1 LGIRLKSGANLR
13 PYTHKDM
20 SRVGTGELEGSDAG
34 AGSGEPES
42 APDEPAEL
50 AKDDLFHV
58 LQNQRRRQVLN
69 YLRTAEDR
77 VEMGDVAEQ
86 IAAWENDKPVG
97 AITSEERQRAYIALY
112 QSHLPK
118 LDGIGVV
125 EYDQNRGTVER
136 TPLADRF
143 DPYLDVDLGGPP
155 EDVETPP
162 ETPGDE
168 ATYYGA
174 ATLIGL
180 ALTGAT
186 WAGYAPTAPSGSL
199 ATVVTAMFAT
209 VTLALVVRN
218 RQRKRSES

>member
-143 DPYLDVDLGGPP
+143 DPYLDVDRPTAGEAESPDDDP
-155 EDVETPP
+155 TP
-162 ETPGDE
+162 TRDGRSV
-168 ATYYGA
+168 ALRYYGA
-174 ATLIGL
+174 ATLLGGVLTAASAAGL
-180 ALTGAT
+180 LPAT
-186 WAGYAPTAPSGSL
+186 SSGSL
-199 ATVVTAMFAT
+199 AALVTGLFVL
-209 VTLALVVRN
+209 VTLAVAYER
-218 RQRKRSES
+218 RR